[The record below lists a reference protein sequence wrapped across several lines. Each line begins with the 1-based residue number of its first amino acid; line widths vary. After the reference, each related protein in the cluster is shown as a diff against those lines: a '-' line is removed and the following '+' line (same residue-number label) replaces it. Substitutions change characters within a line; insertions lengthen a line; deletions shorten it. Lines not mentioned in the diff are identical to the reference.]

1 MDWKVDE
8 LDNLCKV
15 VAVFRSHDA
24 VPDHPV
30 HDYGSAGR
38 LELVSADEVRNVG
51 HRHQSPLRHL
61 AVIVGG
67 AEGLGKLEI
76 EDILRVRANSAARG
90 PVKEGN

>member
-15 VAVFRSHDA
+15 VTVLRSHDA
-24 VPDHPV
+24 VSDHPV
-30 HDYGSAGR
+30 HNHGGAGR

-51 HRHQSPLRHL
+51 HRDQSPLRHL

-76 EDILRVRANSAARG
+76 KHILRVRADSAARG
-90 PVKEGN
+90 PVEEGN